1 MHLTHFK
8 HDLKLLYNE
17 VEYFYVYNWVIGLN
31 QVKLSIKQVNFKIMS
46 TQTQTNSNFVASEET
61 VARILGRA
69 TVVATGGAIE
79 NILITNISEFN
90 PQEDGER
97 WRYEPRDGQEVG
109 DAYAIV
115 NFRMLTEYGMAE
127 ALRLY
132 EEGEYLEALNQT
144 MSCRV
149 PLEQLNTIAKGL
161 RVTVQ
166 VESVFSENVGE
177 DILVAQ
183 SIIGISKAKVANN
196 PFAKLQKVNKPKDE
210 VKDEQPQE

>member
-1 MHLTHFK
+1 
-8 HDLKLLYNE
+8 
-17 VEYFYVYNWVIGLN
+17 
-31 QVKLSIKQVNFKIMS
+31 MS
-46 TQTQTNSNFVASEET
+46 NQTQTNSNFVASEET

-69 TVVATGGAIE
+69 TVVATAGAIE

-196 PFAKLQKVNKPKDE
+196 PFAKLQKVNKPKVE